1 MDDYPP
7 NSRKAAQ
14 APAAQ
19 EPKNIERVTTAE
31 AHQRKQGLGKQFKK
45 TFVGGD
51 ARTTVNYVFFS
62 VLLPAA
68 RDMLVDAGSQG
79 LERLIY
85 GESRGSRRPSSSAG
99 YNSLGHVAY
108 NRMSTRSPQ
117 SQPRQMSPQSRQS
130 HNFGDI
136 QVESRIEANNV
147 LDRMYDLLSKYEV
160 VTVAD
165 LYALTGI
172 SGTHVDHKWGWNNL
186 RGASARRTRSGDHLL
201 DLPEPEYL
209 G

>member
-1 MDDYPP
+1 MDAYPP

-14 APAAQ
+14 APPAQ
-19 EPKNIERVTTAE
+19 EPKHIERVTSAE

-51 ARTTVNYVFFS
+51 AKTTANYVFLS
-62 VLLPAA
+62 VLLPAV

-85 GESRGSRRPSSSAG
+85 GESRGSRRPSAPSG
-99 YNSLGHVAY
+99 YSNLGHVAY
-108 NRMSTRSPQ
+108 NRMSTKTP
-117 SQPRQMSPQSRQS
+117 QPRQISPQSRQS

-136 QVESRIEANNV
+136 QVESRVEANNV

-172 SGTHVDHKWGWNNL
+172 AGTHVDHKWGWTDL

-201 DLPEPEYL
+201 DLPDPEYL

>member
-1 MDDYPP
+1 MDAYPP
-7 NSRKAAQ
+7 NSKKAAK
-14 APAAQ
+14 APPAQ
-19 EPKNIERVTTAE
+19 EQKHIERVTTAE

-85 GESRGSRRPSSSAG
+85 GETRGSRRPMPQSG

-108 NRMSTRSPQ
+108 NRMSTRTP
-117 SQPRQMSPQSRQS
+117 PARQMSPQARQS
-130 HNFGDI
+130 HNFGEI
-136 QVESRIEANNV
+136 QVESRVEANNV

-172 SGTHVDHKWGWNNL
+172 SGTHVDHKWGWTDL

-201 DLPEPEYL
+201 DLPDPEYL

>member
-14 APAAQ
+14 ASSAQQ

-31 AHQRKQGLGKQFKK
+31 AQQRKQGLGKQFRK

-51 ARTTVNYVFFS
+51 AKTTVNYVFFS

-85 GESRGSRRPSSSAG
+85 GETRRGKRPSPPSG
-99 YNSLGHVAY
+99 YSGLGHVNY
-108 NRMSTRSPQ
+108 GGMHTRTPPARQ
-117 SQPRQMSPQSRQS
+117 ISQQSRQA

-136 QVESRIEANNV
+136 QVESRVEANNV
-147 LDRMYDLLSKYEV
+147 LDRMYDLLSKYDV

-172 SGTHVDHKWGWNNL
+172 SGTHVDHKWGWTNL
-186 RGASARRTRSGDHLL
+186 QGASARRTRSGDHLL
-201 DLPEPEYL
+201 DLPDPEFL